1 MKRII
6 SILLTGVMCT
16 VLLTSGAFAKA
27 NVNAPGQQKDAKAV
41 VADEADV
48 DEEVAEEEVAEEEVA
63 EEKATEEEAT
73 EEENAENV
81 LNRGQ
86 AKKAEKA
93 AELAKQD
100 GTVNQAKNWGQA
112 KKIEERIKVRGMN
125 MKFDVPPVIKEGRT
139 LIPVRAIM
147 NGLGAK
153 VEWNNETK
161 VATITRDDKVITLNL
176 LTGEATVN
184 GEAVELDVPA
194 EIINNRTFVPLRFV
208 AQTLGEKV
216 NYDND
221 TGEIDIGEDEEDE
234 DEDEAGEE
242 ADEEVDEDTDADVDK
257 EAEEEAADEDTAD
270 EEEDTED
277 AEDVEEEDNDN
288 DAEET
293 TEDDVVQ

>member
-63 EEKATEEEAT
+63 EEEATEEEAT

-194 EIINNRTFVPLRFV
+194 EIISNRTFVPLRFV

-221 TGEIDIGEDEEDE
+221 TGEIDIGEDEE
-234 DEDEAGEE
+234 
-242 ADEEVDEDTDADVDK
+242 DEEVDEDTDADVDK